1 MLHEGLESLLA
12 NAPAITALLGTPAT
26 RPDKTIGIFPG
37 MIPKGAG
44 RPAIVYTY
52 VHNESLM
59 TLDGPDPYHTARLQF
74 SCHASKY
81 DDAKRLARAVAQTL
95 EAFTGTLIEG
105 TDVQN
110 MQSLTE
116 MDTFQETPFLFSTPI
131 DFEIQYSDVGS

>member
-1 MLHEGLESLLA
+1 MKDSKACWRRRRQLRRCWA
-12 NAPAITALLGTPAT
+12 RRRRART
-26 RPDKTIGIFPG
+26 RPSAIFPG

-74 SCHASKY
+74 GCHASKY
-81 DDAKRLARAVAQTL
+81 DDAKRLARAVAQVL
-95 EAFTGTLIEG
+95 EAFTGTLLEG
-105 TDVQN
+105 TVVSN

-116 MDTFQETPFLFSTPI
+116 MDTFQETPFVFSTPI